1 MAKSPRNAARTVG
14 LPEGGAIHGRP
25 GVLTVIRRRQTW
37 RGLRL
42 RRRPEDRKRTLPN
55 RPGEFL
61 WSMTWRPTFLV
72 TLATIEASR
81 AAYSM
86 RGRRLPPLRS
96 EERRVGKECVRTC
109 RTRWSPYH

>member
-1 MAKSPRNAARTVG
+1 MAKSPRKSSRTCD

-42 RRRPEDRKRTLPN
+42 RRRHEDRKRNLPN
-55 RPGEFL
+55 RHGEYL

-86 RGRRLPPLRS
+86 QGRRLTPSSSQQIGR
-96 EERRVGKECVRTC
+96 EAGRDRRRKTGEV
-109 RTRWSPYH
+109 